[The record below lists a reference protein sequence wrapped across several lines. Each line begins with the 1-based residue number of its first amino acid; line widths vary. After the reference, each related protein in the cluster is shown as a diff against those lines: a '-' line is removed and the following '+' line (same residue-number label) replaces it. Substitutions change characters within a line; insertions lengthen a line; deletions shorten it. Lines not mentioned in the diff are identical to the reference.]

1 MTTVICNILKHLRIR
16 NLHITKRDNHMSS
29 ANSLLIERSVIKL
42 IKNPSAPIMG
52 FGMSLF
58 FLLVYNAGIGGIGS
72 MEAFGGGGYLSFVF
86 PMTIISLAMGSSAGA
101 GQTLNADMQSGY
113 FKRLYLSP
121 APRWILVVAPMLADT
136 ISSMIFTIL
145 LLAIGAL
152 FGISFQFGVL
162 SVLGILLLSFL
173 WSLTLCGFSAGIM
186 LRTGQHQSAAIVTNA
201 VFPLLFLSTTFLPR
215 ELISANWLLTVSWV
229 NPVTY
234 ILEGNRYLLAGT
246 SSATFFHIALLIFSV
261 TSAVSIAFALSSA
274 NRIKV

>member
-1 MTTVICNILKHLRIR
+1 MKNANI
-16 NLHITKRDNHMSS
+16 
-29 ANSLLIERSVIKL
+29 LLIERGILKL
-42 IKNPSAPIMG
+42 IKQPSAPIMG

-58 FLLVYNAGIGGIGS
+58 FLLVYNAGIGGVGS
-72 MEAFGGGGYLSFVF
+72 MDAFGSGGYLSFVF
-86 PMTIISLAMGSSAGA
+86 PITIISLAMGSSAGA

-113 FKRLYLSP
+113 FRRLYLSP

-136 ISSMIFTIL
+136 ISSMLFTIL
-145 LLAIGAL
+145 LIIIGAL
-152 FGISFQFGVL
+152 FGVSFQFGLV

-215 ELISANWLLTVSWV
+215 ELITSKWLLAVSWG

-234 ILEGNRYLLAGT
+234 ILEGNRFLLAGT
-246 SSATFFHIALLIFSV
+246 SSVSFFTTAVVILTL
-261 TSAVSIAFALSSA
+261 TSAVSVIFALSSA
-274 NRIKV
+274 NKIKI

>member
-1 MTTVICNILKHLRIR
+1 MKTANI
-16 NLHITKRDNHMSS
+16 
-29 ANSLLIERSVIKL
+29 LLIERGMLKL

-58 FLLVYNAGIGGIGS
+58 FLLVYNAGIGGVGS
-72 MEAFGGGGYLSFVF
+72 MEAFGSGGYLSFVF
-86 PMTIISLAMGSSAGA
+86 PITIISLAMGSSAGA
-101 GQTLNADMQSGY
+101 GQTLNDDMQSGY

-136 ISSMIFTIL
+136 ISSMVFTIIL
-145 LLAIGAL
+145 ITIGAL
-152 FGISFQFGVL
+152 FGVSFQFGFM
-162 SVLGILLLSFL
+162 SVLGVLLLSFL

-215 ELISANWLLTVSWV
+215 ELITADWLLAVSWG

-234 ILEGNRYLLAGT
+234 ILEGNRFLLADT
-246 SSATFFHIALLIFSV
+246 SSASFFLIGVLIFSV
-261 TSAVSIAFALSSA
+261 TAIASVSFALASA
-274 NRIKV
+274 NKIKV

>member
-1 MTTVICNILKHLRIR
+1 MNTTNILLI
-16 NLHITKRDNHMSS
+16 KRGM
-29 ANSLLIERSVIKL
+29 VKL
-42 IKNPSAPIMG
+42 IKQPSAPLMG

-72 MEAFGGGGYLSFVF
+72 MEAFGTGGYLSFVF
-86 PMTIISLAMGSSAGA
+86 PITVISLAMGSSAGA

-113 FKRLYLSP
+113 FRRLYLSP

-136 ISSMIFTIL
+136 ISSLIFTIL
-145 LLAIGAL
+145 LIIVGAV
-152 FGISFQFGVL
+152 FGVTFQFGL
-162 SVLGILLLSFL
+162 ASVFGILLLSFL

-186 LRTGQHQSAAIVTNA
+186 LRTGQYQSAAIITNA

-215 ELISANWLLTVSWV
+215 ELITAKWLLAVSWA

-246 SSATFFHIALLIFSV
+246 SPVGFFYTGLIIFTV
-261 TSAVSIAFALSSA
+261 TSIVSIAFALASSEK
-274 NRIKV
+274 IKI

>member
-1 MTTVICNILKHLRIR
+1 MNTANI
-16 NLHITKRDNHMSS
+16 
-29 ANSLLIERSVIKL
+29 LLIERGIIKL

-72 MEAFGGGGYLSFVF
+72 MEAFGTGGYLSFVF
-86 PMTIISLAMGSSAGA
+86 PITIISLAMGSSAGA

-121 APRWILVVAPMLADT
+121 APRWILVIAPMLADT
-136 ISSMIFTIL
+136 ISSLIFTIL
-145 LLAIGAL
+145 LIGIGAI
-152 FGISFQFGVL
+152 FGVSFQFGLV
-162 SVLGILLLSFL
+162 SVSGILLLSFL

-215 ELISANWLLTVSWV
+215 ELITADWLLTVSWG

-234 ILEGNRYLLAGT
+234 ILEGNRYLLGGT
-246 SSATFFHIALLIFSV
+246 SSAGFFYIGVLIFSI
-261 TSAVSIAFALSSA
+261 TSIVSVAFALSSA
-274 NRIKV
+274 NKIKV

>member
-1 MTTVICNILKHLRIR
+1 
-16 NLHITKRDNHMSS
+16 MSS
-29 ANSLLIERSVIKL
+29 TIFLLINRGIVKL
-42 IKNPSAPIMG
+42 IKQPSAPIMG

-72 MEAFGGGGYLSFVF
+72 MAAFGTGGYLSFVF
-86 PMTIISLAMGSSAGA
+86 PITIISLAMGSSAGA
-101 GQTLNADMQSGY
+101 GQTLNSDMQSGY
-113 FKRLYLSP
+113 FRRLYLSP

-136 ISSMIFTIL
+136 LSSVFFTIL
-145 LLAIGAL
+145 LIIIGAL

-162 SVLGILLLSFL
+162 SVLGMLLLSLL

-215 ELISANWLLTVSWV
+215 DLITAKWLLSISWV

-246 SSATFFHIALLIFSV
+246 SSSDFFYIALVIFAITSVASV
-261 TSAVSIAFALSSA
+261 TFALCSA
-274 NRIKV
+274 NKIKV

>member
-1 MTTVICNILKHLRIR
+1 MHTT
-16 NLHITKRDNHMSS
+16 NL
-29 ANSLLIERSVIKL
+29 LLVNRGIIKL
-42 IKNPSAPIMG
+42 VKQPSAPIMG
-52 FGMSLF
+52 FAMSLF

-72 MEAFGGGGYLSFVF
+72 LEAFGTGGYLSFVF
-86 PMTIISLAMGSSAGA
+86 PITIISLAMGSSAGA

-113 FKRLYLSP
+113 FRRLYLSP
-121 APRWILVVAPMLADT
+121 APRWILVVAPMIADT
-136 ISSMIFTIL
+136 ISSLLFTMLLIF
-145 LLAIGAL
+145 IGAL
-152 FGISFQFGVL
+152 CGVTYQFGIL

-215 ELISANWLLTVSWV
+215 ELITSKWLLAVSWA

-246 SSATFFHIALLIFSV
+246 SPVSFFHVGLAIFTLTAILSV
-261 TSAVSIAFALSSA
+261 AFALSSA
-274 NRIKV
+274 NKIKV

>member
-1 MTTVICNILKHLRIR
+1 MNTANI
-16 NLHITKRDNHMSS
+16 
-29 ANSLLIERSVIKL
+29 LLIERGIIKL

-52 FGMSLF
+52 FCMSLF

-72 MEAFGGGGYLSFVF
+72 MEAFGTGGYLSFVF
-86 PMTIISLAMGSSAGA
+86 PITIISLAMGSSAGA
-101 GQTLNADMQSGY
+101 GQTLNSDMQSGY

-121 APRWILVVAPMLADT
+121 APRWILVIAPMLADT
-136 ISSMIFTIL
+136 ISSMAFTIL
-145 LLAIGAL
+145 LIIIGAI
-152 FGISFQFGVL
+152 FGISFKFGAL
-162 SVLGILLLSFL
+162 SILGILFLSFL

-215 ELISANWLLTVSWV
+215 ELITAKWLLSVSWC

-246 SSATFFHIALLIFSV
+246 SPAGFFYIALMIFSL
-261 TSAVSIAFALSSA
+261 TSVASIAFALSSA
-274 NRIKV
+274 NKIKV

>member
-1 MTTVICNILKHLRIR
+1 
-16 NLHITKRDNHMSS
+16 MSS
-29 ANSLLIERSVIKL
+29 ANILLIKRGITKL
-42 IKNPSAPIMG
+42 LKNPSAPLMG

-72 MEAFGGGGYLSFVF
+72 MDAFGSAGYLSFVF

-145 LLAIGAL
+145 LIVIGAI
-152 FGISFQFGVL
+152 FGVSFQFGFI

-186 LRTGQHQSAAIVTNA
+186 LRTGQQSAAIVTNA

-215 ELISANWLLTVSWV
+215 ELITADWLLAISWG

-234 ILEGNRYLLAGT
+234 ILEGNRFLLAGT
-246 SSATFFHIALLIFSV
+246 SSAHFFYIGLLIFAITSVISV
-261 TSAVSIAFALSSA
+261 TFALLSA
-274 NRIKV
+274 NKIKV

>member
-1 MTTVICNILKHLRIR
+1 MNAASV
-16 NLHITKRDNHMSS
+16 
-29 ANSLLIERSVIKL
+29 LLIRRGIMKL
-42 IKNPSAPIMG
+42 IKQPSAPIMG

-58 FLLVYNAGIGGIGS
+58 FLVVYNAGIGGVGNLD
-72 MEAFGGGGYLSFVF
+72 AFGAGGYLSFVF
-86 PMTIISLAMGSSAGA
+86 PIAIISLAMGSSAGA

-113 FKRLYLSP
+113 FRRLYLSP

-136 ISSMIFTIL
+136 LSSLFFTML
-145 LLAIGAL
+145 LVAIAAL
-152 FGISFQFGVL
+152 FGVGFQFGWL
-162 SVLGILLLSFL
+162 SVLGILILSLL

-215 ELISANWLLTVSWV
+215 ELITSKWLLAVSWA

-246 SSATFFHIALLIFSV
+246 SSATFFKMGLIITVITSFISV
-261 TSAVSIAFALSSA
+261 IFALKSA
-274 NRIKV
+274 KRIKI